1 MEKNKT
7 NFSIFIIGALFFVF
21 GFVTWL
27 NNVLIPF
34 LQTSCELTSTQ
45 ASFVNF
51 AFYISYFVMA
61 IPSSYILKKTGFA
74 NGMSLGL
81 IVMAIGSI
89 IFVPAALDRNFAL
102 FLIGLFVQ
110 GTGLALLQ
118 TAANPYVTILGPI
131 ESAAKRQSIMGVC
144 NKVAGMIGML
154 VLYSAIFSGSEGL
167 INEIKTITESLA
179 KFESLHIEPPTH
191 LIMEKTQLLT
201 ELSRN
206 VILPYIIMTVVLIA
220 LMLFVK
226 TAKLPEINEDTNVD
240 EEQNSKKSVFAFPYL
255 WIGIVALFFY
265 VGAEVVSV
273 TYLPQ
278 YGKFMGFTENV
289 SNNFG
294 IFALIS
300 FVVGYLLGIVLVP
313 KVITQR
319 MAGIINLLLALILL
333 TIALTS
339 TGIVSIIAVI
349 LLSFTNAILW
359 PAIWPLSIQGLG
371 RHTKL
376 GSAFLIM
383 AIAGGGVLSVIYGR
397 FSVLCNPQTAY
408 SILYVAYG
416 FMLFFVTIGCK
427 IKKWN

>member
-1 MEKNKT
+1 MKKNKT

-34 LQTSCELTSTQ
+34 LQTSCELSTTQ
-45 ASFVNF
+45 ASLVNF

-74 NGMSLGL
+74 NGMALGL
-81 IVMAIGSI
+81 VVMAVGSI
-89 IFVPAALDRNFAL
+89 LFVPAALERNFVL
-102 FLIGLFVQ
+102 FLIGLFIQ

-144 NKVAGMIGML
+144 NKVAGMIGIL
-154 VLYSAIFSGSEGL
+154 ILYSAIFSGTEGL
-167 INEIKTITESLA
+167 LEQVKDPNILPELKET
-179 KFESLHIEPPTH
+179 
-191 LIMEKTQLLT
+191 LLL

-206 VILPYIIMTVVLIA
+206 VIFPYIIMTVVLIA

-226 TAKLPEINEDTNVD
+226 AAKLPDISEDANATD
-240 EEQNSKKSVFAFPYL
+240 ENQTHKSIFAYPYL
-255 WIGIVALFFY
+255 WMGIIALFFY

-273 TYLPQ
+273 TYLIQ
-278 YGKFMGFTENV
+278 YGDYHGIAQDV
-289 SNNFG
+289 SKNFG
-294 IFALIS
+294 IYALVAL
-300 FVVGYLLGIVLVP
+300 VVGYLLGIVLVP
-313 KVITQR
+313 KIISQR
-319 MAGIINLLLALILL
+319 TAGVINLVLALILL
-333 TIALTS
+333 TIALLTS
-339 TGIVSIIAVI
+339 GLFSVIAII

-371 RHTKL
+371 KHTKL

-383 AIAGGGVLSVIYGR
+383 AIAGGGIL
-397 FSVLCNPQTAY
+397 
-408 SILYVAYG
+408 SILYGYLSDLYNPQSAYALLFVAYG
-416 FMLFFVTIGCK
+416 FMLFFVTIGSK
-427 IKKWN
+427 IKSWK

>member
-45 ASFVNF
+45 ASLVNF

-74 NGMSLGL
+74 NGMALGL
-81 IVMAIGSI
+81 IIMAIGSI
-89 IFVPAALDRNFAL
+89 LFVPAALNRNFAL

-144 NKVAGMIGML
+144 NKVAGMIGIL
-154 VLYSAIFSGSEGL
+154 ILYSAIFSGTEGL
-167 INEIKTITESLA
+167 INQINDPNILPALKD
-179 KFESLHIEPPTH
+179 
-191 LIMEKTQLLT
+191 QLLS

-206 VILPYIIMTVVLIA
+206 VILPYIIMTMVLIA
-220 LMLFVK
+220 LMIFVK
-226 TAKLPEINEDTNVD
+226 AAKLPDINEEDNISETDTPR
-240 EEQNSKKSVFAFPYL
+240 KSIFAYPYL
-255 WIGIVALFFY
+255 WIGIIALFFY

-273 TYLPQ
+273 TYLIQ
-278 YGKFMGFTENV
+278 YGDYFGIAKEV
-289 SNNFG
+289 SKNFG
-294 IFALIS
+294 IFALIAL
-300 FVVGYLLGIVLVP
+300 VVGYFMGIALVP
-313 KVITQR
+313 KVISQR
-319 MAGIINLLLALILL
+319 TAGIINLILALILVSV
-333 TIALTS
+333 ALFTS
-339 TGIVSIIAVI
+339 GIVSIIAVI

-371 RHTKL
+371 KYTKL

-383 AIAGGGVLSVIYGR
+383 SIAGGGVLSIIYGYLSDQ
-397 FSVLCNPQTAY
+397 FNPQSAY
-408 SILYVAYG
+408 ALLFVAYG
-416 FMLFFVTIGCK
+416 FMLFFVAIGCK
-427 IKKWN
+427 IKNWK

>member
-144 NKVAGMIGML
+144 NKVAGMIGIL
-154 VLYSAIFSGSEGL
+154 ILYSAIFSGSEGM
-167 INEIKTITESLA
+167 INDIKNTTDVVL
-179 KFESLHIEPPTH
+179 KNN
-191 LIMEKTQLLT
+191 LLT

-226 TAKLPEINEDTNVD
+226 TAKLPDINEDANVD
-240 EEQNSKKSVFAFPYL
+240 ENQDQKKSIFAFPYL
-255 WIGIVALFFY
+255 WMGIIALFFY

-273 TYLPQ
+273 TYLIQ
-278 YGKFMGFTENV
+278 YGDYMGIATEV
-289 SNNFG
+289 SKNFG
-294 IFALIS
+294 IYALIS
-300 FVVGYLLGIVLVP
+300 LVVGYLLGIILVP
-313 KVITQR
+313 KVISQR
-319 MAGIINLLLALILL
+319 VAGIINLVLALLLVTVALL
-333 TIALTS
+333 TSGL
-339 TGIVSIIAVI
+339 VSIIAVI

-397 FSVLCNPQTAY
+397 FSDLYNPQTAY

-427 IKKWN
+427 IKKWK

>member
-45 ASFVNF
+45 ASLVNF

-74 NGMSLGL
+74 NGMALGL
-81 IVMAIGSI
+81 IVMAIGFI
-89 IFVPAALDRNFAL
+89 LFVPAALNRNFVL

-144 NKVAGMIGML
+144 NKVAGMIGIL
-154 VLYSAIFSGSEGL
+154 ILYSAIFSGSEGIIAQ
-167 INEIKTITESLA
+167 INDPNTLPAVKD
-179 KFESLHIEPPTH
+179 
-191 LIMEKTQLLT
+191 QLLSD
-201 ELSRN
+201 LSRN

-226 TAKLPEINEDTNVD
+226 AAKLPDINEEDNSSELDTP
-240 EEQNSKKSVFAFPYL
+240 KKSIFAYPYL
-255 WIGIVALFFY
+255 WIGIIALFFY

-273 TYLPQ
+273 TYLIQ
-278 YGKFMGFTENV
+278 YGDYFGIAKEV
-289 SNNFG
+289 SKNFG
-294 IFALIS
+294 IYALIS
-300 FVVGYLLGIVLVP
+300 LVVGYLMGIVLVP
-313 KVITQR
+313 KVISQR
-319 MAGIINLLLALILL
+319 TAGIVNLVLALILVTVALL
-333 TIALTS
+333 TNGLI
-339 TGIVSIIAVI
+339 SIIAII

-371 RHTKL
+371 KYTKL

-383 AIAGGGVLSVIYGR
+383 SIAGGGVLSIIYGYL
-397 FSVLCNPQTAY
+397 SDLYNPQSAY
-408 SILYVAYG
+408 ALLYVAYG
-416 FMLFFVTIGCK
+416 FMLFFVAIGCK
-427 IKKWN
+427 IKSWK